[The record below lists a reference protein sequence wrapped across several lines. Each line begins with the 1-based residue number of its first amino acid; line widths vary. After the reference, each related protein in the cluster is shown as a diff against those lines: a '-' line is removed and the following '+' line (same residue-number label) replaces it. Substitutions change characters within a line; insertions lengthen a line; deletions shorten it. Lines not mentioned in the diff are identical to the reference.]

1 MSREG
6 IDIVQI
12 KEKWEKQLSTMCD
25 VRKRERGEE
34 TKKKA
39 SMISNASV
47 IRSEAEVHYETPLRL
62 YL

>member
-25 VRKRERGEE
+25 VRGEE